1 MMMTL
6 TLPETQSHSQNG
18 CSDFLNALSGRIRA
32 LLSDCVVVY
41 LDDSV
46 EIYVPTKIIERQ
58 LCKQS
63 ISIYRKAHQNLCV
76 SEMVIVSENGRFV
89 IDKATA
95 DNF

>member
-1 MMMTL
+1 MMTL
-6 TLPETQSHSQNG
+6 TLPEIQSQNG
-18 CSDFLNALSGRIRA
+18 CNDFLNALSGRIRA
-32 LLSDCVVVY
+32 LLSDCVVLY
-41 LDDSV
+41 LENSV

>member
-1 MMMTL
+1 MMTL
-6 TLPETQSHSQNG
+6 TLPEIQSQNG
-18 CSDFLNALSGRIRA
+18 CNDFLNALSGRIRA

>member
-1 MMMTL
+1 MMTL
-6 TLPETQSHSQNG
+6 TLPEIQSQNG
-18 CSDFLNALSGRIRA
+18 CNDFLNALFGRIRA

-46 EIYVPTKIIERQ
+46 EIYVPTKTIEKQ
-58 LCKQS
+58 LCKLS
-63 ISIYRKAHQNLCV
+63 ISIYRKAHQNLGV

-95 DNF
+95 DFF